1 MLSRPFPVR
10 RKQKNGNG
18 LQNGRHVSPADI
30 PFHRQGIIP
39 DGENRKGHPYFFEA
53 KVAVFPPGRK
63 AGALRAGQEKIILA
77 TLRYFFLPGLDA
89 FPAGKRL

>member
-39 DGENRKGHPYFFEA
+39 EA